1 MAGQVQDGRKRRRR
15 DLHVVLGLVLLSL
28 ITINLPAESQH
39 AIGDGLRESIL
50 RPFIEVQ
57 LIVVRTRARARDYLT
72 VRAQLDSALTFVAS
86 GTTLAEEN
94 RQLRGLLSLN
104 ERSPSRLVPASV
116 IRSGT
121 SGSSSVF
128 RLSAGAAD
136 GIKPFDA
143 VVTELGLLGQVQE
156 AGPEGSMGYDWSHP
170 DFRVSAMIVTA
181 EGQAHGLVEAERGQF
196 REQDRLVLRGTAYL
210 SNLERGAEVLTS
222 GRGGAFPRGIR
233 IGWVGEVAG
242 TSAGWDISYYI
253 EPAVYPGAA
262 TYASVHIGVPEDTLQ
277 AAADAADS
285 LAVADGS
292 R

>member
-1 MAGQVQDGRKRRRR
+1 MAGKAQRGRKRRRR

-39 AIGDGLRESIL
+39 AIGDGLRESVL

-94 RQLRGLLSLN
+94 RQLRGLLGLN
-104 ERSPSRLVPASV
+104 ERSPSRLVATSV

-128 RLSAGAAD
+128 RLSASAAD
-136 GIKPFDA
+136 GVMPFDA

-156 AGPEGSMGYDWSHP
+156 VGPESSIGYDWSHP

-262 TYASVHIGVPEDTLQ
+262 TYASVHIGVPGDTLQ
-277 AAADAADS
+277 AAADTADS
-285 LAVADGS
+285 LAAADGS

>member
-1 MAGQVQDGRKRRRR
+1 MAGQAHGGRKQRRR
-15 DLHVVLGLVLLSL
+15 DFHVVLGLLLLSL
-28 ITINLPAESQH
+28 ISINLPVESQR
-39 AIGDGLRESIL
+39 AIGNALRESVL

-57 LIVVRTRARARDYLT
+57 LMVARTRAQARDYLT

-94 RQLRGLLSLN
+94 RQLRGLLDLK
-104 ERSPSRLVPASV
+104 ERFPSRLEAASV

-128 RLSAGAAD
+128 RLDAGAND
-136 GIKPFDA
+136 GIRPFDA
-143 VVTELGLLGQVQE
+143 VVTDLGLLGQVQE
-156 AGPEGSMGYDWSHP
+156 VGPGSSMGYDWSHP
-170 DFRVSAMIVTA
+170 DFRVSAMILTA

-222 GRGGAFPRGIR
+222 GRGGAFPRGIL
-233 IGWVGEVAG
+233 IGWIGDVAG
-242 TSAGWDISYYI
+242 PSAGWDISYHV

-262 TYASVHIGVPEDTLQ
+262 TYAAVHIGMPEDTLQ
-277 AAADAADS
+277 AAADTANS
-285 LAVADGS
+285 PPVADGS